1 RENQAGLSRRIVRV
15 EKIGKFQ
22 AGEMI
27 AKWRHRGLHSIACKI
42 HPFQKVGDLV
52 PTNAESDLKYL
63 RIRDFLTQG
72 CVETGATLLDLSK
85 VKGRHVRDGLNV
97 IVSRKVRVG
106 LAFVIGVT
114 SGNGGNSIESDCLWK
129 GGAEVWTG
137 CAAIADEPAGV
148 DVKLREVGEARCTRG
163 PGSRASRQSYK
174 LLEVDRFGPSGLEI
188 GIEESSVADFVQRVA
203 GDILRAIG
211 IEIRQGD
218 LIRVQGL
225 VRVYFDR
232 RIIADATQFRILN
245 PKVGLNQFGG
255 REESQ
260 DRDISFAEGCTAG
273 LLGEGR

>member
-203 GDILRAIG
+203 GDILRH
-211 IEIRQGD
+211 RNRD
-218 LIRVQGL
+218 ST
-225 VRVYFDR
+225 R
-232 RIIADATQFRILN
+232 RLDKGSGA
-245 PKVGLNQFGG
+245 G
-255 REESQ
+255 S
-260 DRDISFAEGCTAG
+260 G
-273 LLGEGR
+273 LLRSANYCRCHPVPHTESKGRTQSVRRPRGIAGSRYLLC